1 LPELHCPKIEHEHSM
16 FDRRSIWKQPTT
28 QSRISMFVKQRLE
41 VCSRRQFSNLKEKRV
56 GNRKDDGYGVRNRGE
71 DNKTFANTIL

>member
-1 LPELHCPKIEHEHSM
+1 M
-16 FDRRSIWKQPTT
+16 T